1 MNSAT
6 EKCDATT
13 AAQPSLWARFKA
25 AFGRW
30 CHGRFVP
37 LPVGRIE
44 WFIMRLLFA
53 AVVFHTFL
61 DWKPFTYSSTPH
73 PSGLARIFDLSFIGE
88 FSTGKDAAYRGL
100 LWFVGATLAVY
111 LTGFRVALLISLPVL
126 VLLST
131 LVRSYSNSQGFTHHG
146 FQIVTLTLLGQMLV
160 VWYVSVWEW
169 RRGRKCPF
177 AHGLNIRSYFV
188 YYSQAVVLSVYVIS
202 AITKT
207 IKTRG
212 LWPINSRYLAI
223 EPVKTHRTA
232 YYKDLDPA
240 LAELPGISTWLLQ
253 HPLLTT
259 LMFSSGFF
267 LELFA
272 LAGLR
277 DRTWAFIVGLSLIIM
292 HQMIF
297 LIMGLTFHYNEAL
310 CAIFLLNIPFWL
322 VWSARKGRSGR
333 NHETL
338 KGTA

>member
-1 MNSAT
+1 MSEAT
-6 EKCDATT
+6 EKSDATVVE
-13 AAQPSLWARFKA
+13 QPGIWARFKS

-37 LPVGRIE
+37 LPVSEIE
-44 WFIMRLLFA
+44 WTIMRLLFA

-61 DWKPFTYSSTPH
+61 DWKPFTYNSTPH
-73 PSGLARIFDLSFIGE
+73 PTGLARIFDLTFIGE
-88 FSTGKDAAYRGL
+88 FSNGKDAAYRGL
-100 LWFVGATLAVY
+100 LWFVGATLALYVS
-111 LTGFRVALLISLPVL
+111 GFRVALLISLPVL
-126 VLLST
+126 VLVST

-146 FQIVTLTLLGQMLV
+146 MQIVTLTLLGQMLV
-160 VWYVSVWEW
+160 VWYVSIWQW
-169 RRGRKCPF
+169 RRKRKWPF
-177 AHGLNIRSYFV
+177 APGLNLRSYYV

-202 AITKT
+202 AITKI
-207 IKTRG
+207 IKTRC

-223 EPVKTHRTA
+223 EPVKTHRAA
-232 YYKDLDPA
+232 YYKDLDPT

-259 LMFSSGFF
+259 IMFSSGFF

-277 DRTWAFIVGLSLIIM
+277 DRSWAFLVGISLIIM

-310 CAIFLLNIPFWL
+310 CLIFLLNIPFWIM
-322 VWSARKGRSGR
+322 WGASKGQFGR
-333 NHETL
+333 AHESL
-338 KGTA
+338 KSTA